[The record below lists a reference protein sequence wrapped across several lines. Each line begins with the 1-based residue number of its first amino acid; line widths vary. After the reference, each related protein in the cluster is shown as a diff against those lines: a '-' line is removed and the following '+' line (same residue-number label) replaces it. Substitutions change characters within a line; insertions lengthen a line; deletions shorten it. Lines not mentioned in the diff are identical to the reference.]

1 MVLMY
6 PQLDMPPLTSLSI
19 AEITTF
25 IRDKSFTASE
35 LLESHLSQIARV
47 NPAINAFT
55 HLDAQNARAQA
66 RKLDEQSAN
75 SPARL
80 FRPLHAI
87 PITIKSCIDVAHWPC
102 PAGSQLRKH
111 HIPSQDAP
119 LVARLKSA
127 GAILLGNTN
136 TPEFLMHYETANSL
150 DAIANSNDSAAT
162 APHNRTSN
170 PWNLAHSSGGS
181 SGGEAAA
188 ISSGCSVA
196 GIGSDG
202 GGSIRVPA
210 HFCGICGLKP
220 TPGRI
225 PITGHF
231 PPAAGAFPWLGVVG
245 PMARSVADLRI
256 LFSVLVGPH
265 ESDSLSSP
273 IGKTPPPTRNEL
285 LTTKIGILEDPDN
298 VLGSPTP
305 ETIAAI
311 QNAATLLTN
320 AGFPVEPLRL
330 DDELPRALDLWWFFF
345 GPVVAHLF
353 TQSFTPPDAQL
364 LSPQFR
370 EYLEAAQSDP
380 APTLNSLLAATT
392 ERDHLRAN
400 ILRRLE
406 QTPILLSHV
415 STTPAFEHGAG
426 TWQGPQSYRHT
437 MRAAQW
443 LNLTGF
449 PALTIPMDFSREKL
463 PIGIQLIARPNE
475 EELLLAVA
483 AILEEQRGP
492 FPTPNL

>member
-1 MVLMY
+1 
-6 PQLDMPPLTSLSI
+6 MPPLTSLSI
-19 AEITTF
+19 KQITTS
-25 IRDKSFTASE
+25 IHSKHFTASD
-35 LLESHLSQIARV
+35 LLESHLSLIARV

-66 RKLDEQSAN
+66 RKLDERSAASADQIN
-75 SPARL
+75 
-80 FRPLHAI
+80 RPLHAI
-87 PITIKSCIDVAHWPC
+87 PITIKSCIDVALWPC

-111 HIPSQDAP
+111 HLPIEDAP

-127 GAILLGNTN
+127 GAVLLGNTN

-150 DAIANSNDSAAT
+150 RATEANANTSAIAAIANNS
-162 APHNRTSN
+162 TSN

-225 PITGHF
+225 PAAGHF

-245 PMARSVADLRI
+245 PMARSVADLQV
-256 LFSVLVGPH
+256 LFSVLAGPH
-265 ESDSLSSP
+265 ESDSLSAN
-273 IGKTPPPTRNEL
+273 IAKTPPPTQSEL
-285 LTTKIGILEDPDN
+285 LSTKIGILQDPDN
-298 VLGSPTP
+298 ALGSPTP
-305 ETIAAI
+305 DTIAAV
-311 QNAATLLTN
+311 QKAATLLAT
-320 AGFPVEPLRL
+320 AGFPVEPFRL
-330 DDELPRALDLWWFFF
+330 DENELPRALDLWWFFF

-353 TQSFTPPDAQL
+353 TQSFTAPDTQL

-392 ERDHLRAN
+392 ERDHLRAK

-449 PALTIPMDFSREKL
+449 PALTIPMDFSQEKL

-475 EELLLAVA
+475 EELLLAAA
-483 AILEEQRGP
+483 AILEERRGP

>member
-1 MVLMY
+1 
-6 PQLDMPPLTSLSI
+6 MPPLTSLSI
-19 AEITTF
+19 EQITTS
-25 IRDKSFTASE
+25 IRSKHFTASE

-66 RKLDEQSAN
+66 RQLDEQS
-75 SPARL
+75 SRSREQL
-80 FRPLHAI
+80 DRPLHGI

-102 PAGSQLRKH
+102 PAGSQLRQLH
-111 HIPSQDAP
+111 LPTEDAP

-127 GAILLGNTN
+127 GAVLLGNTN

-150 DAIANSNDSAAT
+150 RAAEANANTRAA
-162 APHNRTSN
+162 AANNRTSN

-225 PITGHF
+225 PAAGHF

-245 PMARSVADLRI
+245 PMARSVADLQI
-256 LFSVLVGPH
+256 LFSVLTGPH
-265 ESDSLSSP
+265 ESDSLSAP
-273 IGKTPPPTRNEL
+273 IAKTPPPIHNEL
-285 LTTKIGILEDPDN
+285 LTSNIGILEDPDN
-298 VLGSPTP
+298 ALGAPTP
-305 ETIAAI
+305 ETIAAV
-311 QNAATLLTN
+311 QKAAALLTT
-320 AGFPVEPLRL
+320 AGFPVEPFRL
-330 DDELPRALDLWWFFF
+330 EENELPRALDLWWFFF

-353 TQSFTPPDAQL
+353 TQSFTAPDTQL

-370 EYLEAAQSDP
+370 EYLAAAQSDP
-380 APTLNSLLAATT
+380 PPTLDSLLAATT
-392 ERDHLRAN
+392 ERDHLRAK
-400 ILRRLE
+400 ILRRM
-406 QTPILLSHV
+406 QNTPILISHV

-437 MRAAQW
+437 MRATQW
-443 LNLTGF
+443 LNLAGF
-449 PALTIPMDFSREKL
+449 PALTIPMDFSQEKL
-463 PIGIQLIARPNE
+463 PIGIQLVARPNE

-483 AILEEQRGP
+483 AVLEEQRGP